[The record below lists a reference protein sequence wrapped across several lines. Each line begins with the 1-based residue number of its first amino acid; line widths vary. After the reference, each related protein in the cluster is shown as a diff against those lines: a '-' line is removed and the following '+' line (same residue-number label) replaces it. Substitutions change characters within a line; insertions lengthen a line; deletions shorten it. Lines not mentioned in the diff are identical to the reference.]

1 MDTSSN
7 ALSELRER
15 VIAAHRERRPLRLRG
30 AGTKDF
36 YGEILP
42 GDTGAG
48 ETHSGEILGGGT
60 LPGKTLPGET
70 LRGATREA
78 EMPNTE
84 LLDLRPYRGIV
95 DYEPSELVITARCGT
110 PLSEIESALN
120 DGGQFLAFEPPAF
133 KGDPTIGGVIAAGLA
148 GPRRMYAGAARDFVL
163 GVTLLEARGEILRF
177 GGQVMKN
184 VAGFDVSRLLCG
196 SLGIL
201 GVLTEVSLKVLP
213 QPRAEETLRFEMPA
227 RQAVEAFN
235 RWSGRPLP
243 LSGAA
248 WCDGVAWLRLSGAA
262 SAVRAAH
269 ERLGG
274 ERVDSTAA
282 LQWWNAL
289 RHHTHPIF
297 ENSTVWRLSVPDTT
311 PPLDLPSNPLID
323 WGGALRWYAIGD
335 DPDTN
340 AHNPDNRGTSTRAA
354 EQRPSSTREAATAA
368 GGTALCWRGQAPA
381 GGRFHPL
388 QPTSATLN
396 RRLKAQ
402 FDPHGIFNP
411 GRLIAG
417 L

>member
-15 VIAAHRERRPLRLRG
+15 VTAAHNERRSLRLRG
-30 AGTKDF
+30 SGTKDF
-36 YGEILP
+36 YGEAIE
-42 GDTGAG
+42 G
-48 ETHSGEILGGGT
+48 
-60 LPGKTLPGET
+60 
-70 LRGATREA
+70 
-78 EMPNTE
+78 E

-110 PLSEIESALN
+110 PLSEIEDALK
-120 DGGQFLAFEPPAF
+120 DRGQFLAFEPPAF
-133 KGDPTIGGVIAAGLA
+133 DGDPTIGGVIAAGLS

-163 GVTLLEARGEILRF
+163 GVTLLDARGEILRF

-213 QPRAEETLRFEMPA
+213 RPRAEETLRFEMPA

-235 RWSGRPLP
+235 RWSGQPLP

-248 WCDGVAWLRLSGAA
+248 WCKGVAWVRLSGAA

-274 ERVDSTAA
+274 ERVDPTSA

-289 RHHTHPIF
+289 RHHRHMIF
-297 ENSTVWRLSVPDTT
+297 ENGTVWRLSVPDTT
-311 PPLDLPSNPLID
+311 PPLDLPGDPMID
-323 WGGALRWYAIGD
+323 WGGALRWYATD
-335 DPDTN
+335 DTDGRDN
-340 AHNPDNRGTSTRAA
+340 ANP
-354 EQRPSSTREAATAA
+354 REIASAA
-368 GGTALCWRGQAPA
+368 GGTALCWRGHAPA
-381 GGRFHPL
+381 SGRFHPL
-388 QPTSATLN
+388 QPTAATLH
-396 RRLKAQ
+396 RRLKEH

-411 GRLIAG
+411 GRMVAG

>member
-1 MDTSSN
+1 MDTPPN
-7 ALSELRER
+7 AALSELRKH
-15 VIAAHRERRPLRLRG
+15 VIAAHNERRPLQLRG

-36 YGEILP
+36 YGE
-42 GDTGAG
+42 
-48 ETHSGEILGGGT
+48 T
-60 LPGKTLPGET
+60 LPSETLPDET
-70 LRGATREA
+70 PRSKPLASRI
-78 EMPNTE
+78 PNTE

-120 DGGQFLAFEPPAF
+120 DRGQFLAFEPPAF
-133 KGDPTIGGVIAAGLA
+133 KGDPTIGGVIAAGLS

-163 GVTLLEARGEILRF
+163 GVTLLDARGEILRF

-235 RWSGRPLP
+235 RWSGQPLP

-248 WCDGVAWLRLSGAA
+248 WHKGISWVRLSGAA

-274 ERVDSTAA
+274 ERVDSTGAS
-282 LQWWNAL
+282 QWWNAL

-311 PPLDLPSNPLID
+311 PPLELPGDPLID
-323 WGGALRWYAIGD
+323 WGGALRWYASRD
-335 DPDTN
+335 DFGTN
-340 AHNPDNRGTSTRAA
+340 ARDVSDPAADVRNAEPRA
-354 EQRPSSTREAATAA
+354 SSPREVAISA
-368 GGTALCWRGQAPA
+368 GGTALCWLGPTPA

>member
-1 MDTSSN
+1 MDAVSN
-7 ALSELRER
+7 VTLNELRER
-15 VIAAHRERRPLRLRG
+15 VSVAHHERRPLRLRG

-36 YGEILP
+36 YGESVE
-42 GDTGAG
+42 G
-48 ETHSGEILGGGT
+48 
-60 LPGKTLPGET
+60 
-70 LRGATREA
+70 
-78 EMPNTE
+78 E

-120 DGGQFLAFEPPAF
+120 DRGQFLAFEPPAF
-133 KGDPTIGGVIAAGLA
+133 KGDPTIGGVIAAGLS

-163 GVTLLEARGEILRF
+163 GVTLLDAKGEILRF

-201 GVLTEVSLKVLP
+201 GALTQVSLKVLP
-213 QPRAEETLRFEMPA
+213 QPRAQETLRFEMPA

-235 RWSGRPLP
+235 RWSGQPLP

-248 WCDGVAWLRLSGAA
+248 WCDGVAWVRLSGAA

-274 ERVDSTAA
+274 ERADSTSAA
-282 LQWWNAL
+282 RWWNAL

-297 ENSTVWRLSVPDTT
+297 ENSTVWRVSVPDTR
-311 PPLDLPSNPLID
+311 PPLDLPGDPLID
-323 WGGALRWYAIGD
+323 WGGALRWYATDASAD
-335 DPDTN
+335 DAN
-340 AHNPDNRGTSTRAA
+340 ATTPRQVAS
-354 EQRPSSTREAATAA
+354 AA
-368 GGTALCWRGQAPA
+368 GGTALCWYGHAPPQ
-381 GGRFHPL
+381 GRFHPL
-388 QPTSATLN
+388 QPAAVTLH
-396 RRLKAQ
+396 RRLKER

-411 GRLIAG
+411 GRLVAG
-417 L
+417 H